1 MDKVELLD
9 DKKRV
14 GDIDKGGMLLAVTN
28 FPDMLANAI
37 GLLPQGSL
45 RQQKKIKQLVVAG
58 MGGSAIAGDIL
69 GSLLR
74 EKAPFPVFV
83 NRSYYSPAFVDKET
97 VFFAISYS
105 GNTEETLG
113 ATKEAAKRGAK
124 IICITSG
131 GALKKLAEQH
141 GFPFYLIPA
150 GFQPRAA
157 LPYLLA
163 PILNAVKA
171 LGLAELKEKELQET
185 LALLNELKDEYGL
198 EKPVRANLA
207 KQTAQKLLGKT
218 PLVFASVG
226 ITDSVGL
233 RFKTQLNENS
243 KIMAAINLF
252 PELNHNEI
260 VALAALKRNQHN
272 YSLLFLRDEKDSER
286 IKKRMEITKSLIGN
300 QLGGVNQIWS
310 KGKSRLA
317 RILSLIYLGDFVSV
331 YLAILQ
337 GIDPTPVEAITRL
350 KKELKR

>member
-185 LALLNELKDEYGL
+185 LA
-198 EKPVRANLA
+198 